1 MLHWMPGTSNWCS
14 KRLHGNLAEFMAWG
28 CTADLRTSLFGAWG
42 VSWETKHFPG
52 LGALVVRVSES
63 PKERRGEGLLC
74 AFASRLRV
82 CGLSLRVAMLGSNTI
97 GRILFMNIFKIAPGA
112 VDLFPFAK
120 GDAHMWRPGS
130 PLEVHALKVV
140 ETVATA
146 VSLLKDLDTLV
157 PILQSLGLKHVGYG
171 VEKAHYDVVG
181 QALIATLEVALTRHF
196 TEPVKNA
203 YLKVWT
209 IVKNTMI
216 SDNYG
221 G

>member
-1 MLHWMPGTSNWCS
+1 
-14 KRLHGNLAEFMAWG
+14 
-28 CTADLRTSLFGAWG
+28 
-42 VSWETKHFPG
+42 
-52 LGALVVRVSES
+52 
-63 PKERRGEGLLC
+63 
-74 AFASRLRV
+74 
-82 CGLSLRVAMLGSNTI
+82 MLGSNTI

-112 VDLFPFAK
+112 VELFPFAK

-157 PILQSLGLKHVGYG
+157 PVLQSLGLKHVGYG

-181 QALIATLEVALTRHF
+181 QALIATLEVALSRHF

-209 IVKNTMI
+209 IVRDTMI
-216 SDNYG
+216 SDNYDG
-221 G
+221 

>member
-1 MLHWMPGTSNWCS
+1 MSCLIFNKNGNRSNSIISTTSNNSNIGNSSNSSNIMVIVIIIIVKVMLMVIMVIAMIVMVTPSCS
-14 KRLHGNLAEFMAWG
+14 QL
-28 CTADLRTSLFGAWG
+28 
-42 VSWETKHFPG
+42 P
-52 LGALVVRVSES
+52 
-63 PKERRGEGLLC
+63 P
-74 AFASRLRV
+74 
-82 CGLSLRVAMLGSNTI
+82 RVAMLGSNTI

-112 VDLFPFAK
+112 VELFPFAK

-157 PILQSLGLKHVGYG
+157 PILQGLGLKHVGYG

-181 QALIATLEVALTRHF
+181 QAFIATLEVALARHF

-209 IVKNTMI
+209 IVRDTMI